1 MKNKLRL
8 DTMKD
13 VTTFVNII
21 SSLPY
26 DIIVKVTDGKH
37 FSVNGRSF
45 MGVTY
50 ASAEFNQ
57 LYVEASADIY
67 DKIDNFIEIES

>member
-13 VTTFVNII
+13 VTSFVNII

-26 DIIVKVTDGKH
+26 DIIVKVTDNKR

-50 ASAEFNQ
+50 ASAEFDQ
-57 LYVEASADIY
+57 LYVESNVDIY
-67 DKIDNFIEIES
+67 DKIDRFIEIES